1 MELQQIRYVVTA
13 CETLNFTTAA
23 AQCNVSQPALTKGIK
38 KLEEHLGSALF
49 IREGRRVIVSE
60 FGKMLQPNFEK
71 MLRQA
76 QMITLLSNNFRLLD
90 KAPLSIGVMTTIGPT
105 ALAPFLFD
113 FRMKHPGIEV
123 SIVER
128 PLTELIHA
136 LKGGEVEVALL
147 HDPNRI
153 DETIRIEP
161 IYQERYVVV
170 LPPRHAL
177 AARDEIKLEDLSEQP
192 YVDRVFCEMREM
204 VMAKA
209 AIEGVELYSRYRS
222 ENEDWVQGMILAG
235 MGFAFMPE
243 YAVTA
248 KDLTVRPLIDPEIT
262 RIVGLASKRGRKW
275 SPAARA
281 FFENLR
287 VYPWRGKLER
297 H

>member
-1 MELQQIRYVVTA
+1 
-13 CETLNFTTAA
+13 
-23 AQCNVSQPALTKGIK
+23 
-38 KLEEHLGSALF
+38 
-49 IREGRRVIVSE
+49 
-60 FGKMLQPNFEK
+60 
-71 MLRQA
+71 
-76 QMITLLSNNFRLLD
+76 
-90 KAPLSIGVMTTIGPT
+90 
-105 ALAPFLFD
+105 
-113 FRMKHPGIEV
+113 
-123 SIVER
+123 
-128 PLTELIHA
+128 
-136 LKGGEVEVALL
+136 
-147 HDPNRI
+147 
-153 DETIRIEP
+153 
-161 IYQERYVVV
+161 
-170 LPPRHAL
+170 
-177 AARDEIKLEDLSEQP
+177 
-192 YVDRVFCEMREM
+192 MREM